1 VNPRLQAEYSFL
13 NNTLDLAVVVKPDR
27 LGPLLEVAV
36 DGARIDNDAV
46 VSARPT
52 IDILIAD
59 DNRSL
64 IRRDTTGLA
73 LFLLR
78 PGTSQPERLSWR
90 NALIL
95 SKPGEAVF
103 RIRYSSQPLPEG
115 TYQLLATASDAVGNL
130 ADPYRVSF
138 RVVSEQRLENLV
150 AYPNPFRDQVLIT
163 CQLTGNELPATL
175 TLTVSE
181 LTGKPVRH
189 WSVQPRIG
197 HNEWLWDGRT
207 DAGSPAPAGTYVY
220 QLTLDQVPPAWSGTT
235 QWSGRL
241 LLVR

>member
-1 VNPRLQAEYSFL
+1 
-13 NNTLDLAVVVKPDR
+13 
-27 LGPLLEVAV
+27 
-36 DGARIDNDAV
+36 V

-78 PGTSQPERLSWR
+78 PGASQPERLSWH
-90 NALIL
+90 NALVL
-95 SKPGEAVF
+95 SRAGEAIF
-103 RIRYSSQPLPEG
+103 RIRYSSQLLPEG

-130 ADPYRVSF
+130 AVPYRVSF

-163 CQLTGNELPATL
+163 CQLTGNEPPTPLSL
-175 TLTVSE
+175 TISD
-181 LTGKPVRH
+181 LTGKRIRH
-189 WSVQPRIG
+189 WAVQPRIG
-197 HNEWLWDGRT
+197 RNEWLWDGRN
-207 DAGSPAPAGTYVY
+207 DAGNPVPAGTYVY
-220 QLTLDQVPPAWSGTT
+220 QLTLGQAPPAWSGNTK
-235 QWSGRL
+235 WSGRL